1 MAFPPPRKSFGFG
14 HVAIREIYSVHDI
27 NKLISSIGRDAD
39 NILIDGNE
47 IKSKYAGEIN
57 VTDTEIICGGLTLEY
72 GKIIGIAKDNGV
84 FATLEAKICG
94 KQYKIRLLI
103 SCEKEDDLFRFM
115 GNRIG
120 SKRVATDTKFAKG
133 VGRFF
138 KDRIGLDLN
147 K

>member
-1 MAFPPPRKSFGFG
+1 MAFPPPQKSFGFG
-14 HVAIREIYSVHDI
+14 HITIREIYSIHDI
-27 NKLISSIGRDAD
+27 NKLISSIGKDAD
-39 NILIDGNE
+39 SIFVGGTE
-47 IKSKYAGEIN
+47 IKSKHDGEVNI
-57 VTDTEIICGGLTLEY
+57 TDTAIICGGLNLEY
-72 GKIIGIAKDNGV
+72 GKIIGVAKDNGV
-84 FATLEAKICG
+84 FATLEAKIGG

-115 GNRIG
+115 GNRVG
-120 SKRVATDTKFAKG
+120 SKKIATDTKFAKG

>member
-1 MAFPPPRKSFGFG
+1 MAFPPPQKNFGFG
-14 HVAIREIYSVHDI
+14 RVTIKEIYSIHDI

-39 NILIDGNE
+39 IIRVGGAEMKSAHDGQVNI
-47 IKSKYAGEIN
+47 
-57 VTDTEIICGGLTLEY
+57 TDTYLICGGLNLEY
-72 GKIIGIAKDNGV
+72 NKIVGVVKDGGV
-84 FATLEAKICG
+84 FATLEAKIGG
-94 KQYKIRLLI
+94 KQYKVRLLI
-103 SCEKEDDLFRFM
+103 SCEKEDDLFRFF

-120 SKRVATDTKFAKG
+120 SKTVATDTKFAKG